1 MKSLVQRLQAELLDL
16 FTGTNDLA
24 AARAHHLQANILI
37 ALFGSLGTSITL
49 VFFMWRDDL
58 KLPLIIWLLCSHIPA
73 LIRLWLWRA

>member
-24 AARAHHLQANILI
+24 AARAQHLQANILI

-58 KLPLIIWLLCSHIPA
+58 KLPLITWLLFSHIPA
-73 LIRLWLWRA
+73 LIRL